1 MAMTQQLSGFKEL
14 GQQLQTFAADV
25 AEKELRSATMASTKV
40 VRLQVL
46 ANAERQFYVDQ
57 DMNRKE
63 GNSGTLRRAIFNK
76 YVKSASDGRWAA
88 TYVIGVRMGK
98 RWRIKKGAKGARG
111 TDRDAY
117 YWWWLEF
124 GTSKMAAKPF
134 IRPALPAV
142 QVRAIEAMREQLR
155 KGIKKR
161 VQQIANTKFTH
172 ID

>member
-1 MAMTQQLSGFKEL
+1 MLQTQLTGFKEL

-25 AEKELRSATMASTKV
+25 AEKELRSATMAATKV

-63 GNSGTLRRAIFNK
+63 GNTGTLRRAIYNK
-76 YVKSASDGRWAA
+76 YVKSASDGRWNA
-88 TYVIGVRMGK
+88 TYAIGVRMGK
-98 RWRIKKGAKGARG
+98 RWRLKKGAKGAAG
-111 TDRDAY
+111 TNRDAY

-134 IRPALPAV
+134 VRPALPAK
-142 QVRAIEAMREQLR
+142 QAQAIEAMRDQLR

-161 VQQIANTKFTH
+161 VQQMVNTKFTH
-172 ID
+172 IN